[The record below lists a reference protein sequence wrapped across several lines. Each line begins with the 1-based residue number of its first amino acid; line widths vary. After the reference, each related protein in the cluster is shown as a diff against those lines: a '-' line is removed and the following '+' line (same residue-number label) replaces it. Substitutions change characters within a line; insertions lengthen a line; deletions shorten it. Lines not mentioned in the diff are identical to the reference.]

1 MQCGV
6 CGGGFSKISQRHF
19 GCSTARNKGPTACT
33 NLRTIRR
40 DELEETVLGAL
51 RERLMD
57 PDLFKAFAEA
67 FTAEWNRL
75 QGNTAAE
82 QTARASNLQRVRQQ
96 IDRLVD
102 AITDGTPV
110 SAVRDRLDTL
120 EKRRLTLEAEAAPA
134 REPAPRLHPNLAEVY
149 RQKVANLID
158 ALAQEDAAEARELV
172 RSLVES
178 VRLHPDGNRHRIEVR
193 GELATI
199 LGLASGARDKVA
211 AVDSG
216 RVAGQ
221 IKLVAGAGFEPAAFR
236 FAASRTINA
245 ELLCPTQI
253 ADLDAFISYHESVIP
268 RYRR

>member
-1 MQCGV
+1 MVRQGPSGQSKRARYLFSGLMQCGV
-6 CGGGFSKISQRHF
+6 CSGGFSKISQRHF

-96 IDRLVD
+96 IDRLVGCD
-102 AITDGTPV
+102 HRRHTRIRRTR
-110 SAVRDRLDTL
+110 SAGY
-120 EKRRLTLEAEAAPA
+120 A
-134 REPAPRLHPNLAEVY
+134 REATVDARSGSRACSRTGTPRLHPNLAEVY

-178 VRLHPDGNRHRIEVR
+178 VRLHPDGNRQRIEVR

-221 IKLVAGAGFEPAAFR
+221 IKMVAGAGFEPAAFR
-236 FAASRTINA
+236 
-245 ELLCPTQI
+245 L
-253 ADLDAFISYHESVIP
+253 
-268 RYRR
+268 